1 MGRFQQ
7 PTIGLDEFGRRRL
20 VQVVSIILLM
30 GALYF
35 IAAGSLKATWGWVWL
50 AVGLVSLVVGGLYV
64 LRINPAVINERGRP
78 AERQKSWDK
87 ALMLVYLPIYL
98 GAYIVSGLD
107 WRFSWSD
114 MPLWLH
120 LVGILGTLASGG
132 LTYAAMAHNPF
143 LAQVVQV
150 AEERGHRVA
159 TSGPYRYVRHPMYA
173 SLLIGWLTMGWL
185 FGSWWAFIPA
195 GLAALILII
204 RTALEDRTLQTELPG
219 YAEYAAK
226 TRYRLL
232 PGVW

>member
-1 MGRFQQ
+1 MKMKQETPR
-7 PTIGLDEFGRRRL
+7 LDEFGRRRL
-20 VQVVSIILLM
+20 VQVVSIFLFM
-30 GALYF
+30 GAIYF
-35 IAAGSLKATWGWVWL
+35 ISAGSLKATWGWVWL
-50 AVGLVSLVVGGLYV
+50 AVGLVSLVGGGYYV
-64 LRINPAVINERGRP
+64 LRNNPAAVNERGRP
-78 AERQKSWDK
+78 AEHQKSWDK

-98 GAYIVSGLD
+98 GAYILAGLD

-120 LVGILGTLASGG
+120 LVGALGTLASAA
-132 LTYAAMAHNPF
+132 LTYAAMAHNSF

-150 AEERGHRVA
+150 AEARGHRVA
-159 TSGPYRYVRHPMYA
+159 TTGPYRYVRHPMYA

-185 FGSWWAFIPA
+185 FGSRWAFIPA

-204 RTALEDRTLQTELPG
+204 RTALEDHTLQAELPG
-219 YAEYAAK
+219 YAEYAQR